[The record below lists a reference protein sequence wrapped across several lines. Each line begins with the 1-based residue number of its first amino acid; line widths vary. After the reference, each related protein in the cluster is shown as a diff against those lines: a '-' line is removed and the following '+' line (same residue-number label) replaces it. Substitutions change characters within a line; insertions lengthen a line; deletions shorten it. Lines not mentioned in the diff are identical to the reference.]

1 MNNAETDTIH
11 LDYAKAFDK
20 VDHQIILKKLHHY
33 GIGGNVYDWIKQILL
48 ERTQTVVVD
57 GFHSLIA
64 LVISG
69 VPQGTVLGPIL
80 FLIYINDLELA
91 IQDSS
96 TSSFADDTRIFCEI
110 QLTEDTEI
118 LQSDLN
124 NVIDWSTA
132 NNMELH
138 EKKFESL
145 SCRLPANIKRGEQL
159 PFP

>member
-1 MNNAETDTIH
+1 M
-11 LDYAKAFDK
+11 
-20 VDHQIILKKLHHY
+20 
-33 GIGGNVYDWIKQILL
+33 
-48 ERTQTVVVD
+48 
-57 GFHSLIA
+57 
-64 LVISG
+64 ISG

-91 IQDSS
+91 
-96 TSSFADDTRIFCEI
+96 TSSFADDTRISREI

-138 EKKFESL
+138 EKNFESL
-145 SCRLPANIKRGEQL
+145 SYRLPANIKRGEQL
-159 PFP
+159 PGYFTLFGSRGGGGGRCPPLAWPRGGILKSRTGIPIFYK